1 MKTENTI
8 SKIFMIIAIAEFVL
22 GGIGSGIIMADDAV
36 IGIVALIG
44 VFVTGMLFLGIAEII
59 KLLQVI
65 ADKTVSQ
72 PKVFSSEASIIEDIE
87 SELPVL

>member
-1 MKTENTI
+1 MENTNTI
-8 SKIFMIIAIAEFVL
+8 SKIFKYIAIGEFFL
-22 GGIGSGIIMADDAV
+22 GGIGSGIIMADEAV
-36 IGIVALIG
+36 IGIVALIC

-72 PKVFSSEASIIEDIE
+72 PKVFTSEASIIEDIE